1 MSEFNVNVSLDA
13 AGMAPVYFR
22 HADRLRL
29 EGCVA
34 GLLRDGRSLA
44 LSSNREAALDHYSR
58 LLFARLRE
66 SSPTSQLEVYFPADT
81 AAMLARFNEVL
92 ATQSVEQAMKLSGQE
107 SAARIMVVHDAG
119 SLADHEVQL
128 LARLVQNFPGAN
140 IRIVLLLGT
149 SARSRKIFESFDRR
163 MLRWDIEAPTPDQ
176 AEAMLAQGREDGC
189 EGAVKALLQK
199 MQAPEPGEPIQAD
212 PAGIDPLGFDAG
224 VTRAPA
230 GTEVFT
236 FSGGADAK
244 KKAKPAQDKVR
255 TKRGRG
261 DYVRWLMAISF
272 LAALSVGTTAWLHP
286 DVFTLD
292 RLQLAQDWARSKLL
306 SAPPAATV
314 VAVPATPAEAVP
326 AASPAQEAVPAAVPA
341 ASTAPADAAP
351 TAATTASTTAPVPAE
366 PASVPATAAPAAVSS
381 PAATVAPKPANAA
394 ATAQPAK
401 PAAALP
407 AKAAVASEAIEAP
420 AEAMAAQAWLKPMP
434 AGTYVVQHAAMP
446 TYEAAQ
452 QWQKSQAA
460 LSAARIVAVYRPNQK
475 MAYFVVVSGP
485 FATRELAFNFTRS
498 RGVPADTWVR
508 TAASLRE
515 QFTPEQTTAP
525 KR

>member
-1 MSEFNVNVSLDA
+1 
-13 AGMAPVYFR
+13 
-22 HADRLRL
+22 
-29 EGCVA
+29 
-34 GLLRDGRSLA
+34 
-44 LSSNREAALDHYSR
+44 
-58 LLFARLRE
+58 
-66 SSPTSQLEVYFPADT
+66 
-81 AAMLARFNEVL
+81 
-92 ATQSVEQAMKLSGQE
+92 
-107 SAARIMVVHDAG
+107 
-119 SLADHEVQL
+119 
-128 LARLVQNFPGAN
+128 
-140 IRIVLLLGT
+140 
-149 SARSRKIFESFDRR
+149 
-163 MLRWDIEAPTPDQ
+163 
-176 AEAMLAQGREDGC
+176 
-189 EGAVKALLQK
+189 
-199 MQAPEPGEPIQAD
+199 
-212 PAGIDPLGFDAG
+212 
-224 VTRAPA
+224 
-230 GTEVFT
+230 
-236 FSGGADAK
+236 
-244 KKAKPAQDKVR
+244 
-255 TKRGRG
+255 
-261 DYVRWLMAISF
+261 MAISF

-314 VAVPATPAEAVP
+314 VAASAPAAPASSATPADPVP

-341 ASTAPADAAP
+341 ASIAPADAAP
-351 TAATTASTTAPVPAE
+351 TVAATVAATAEA
-366 PASVPATAAPAAVSS
+366 ASVPATAAPAASS
-381 PAATVAPKPANAA
+381 TPAATLAPKPANAA

-407 AKAAVASEAIEAP
+407 AKAALAAEAIEAP

-434 AGTYVVQHAAMP
+434 AGTYLVQHAAMP

-515 QFTPEQTTAP
+515 QFTPEQTSAP

>member
-66 SSPTSQLEVYFPADT
+66 SAPTSQLEVYFPADT

-107 SAARIMVVHDAG
+107 SSARIMVVHDAG

-314 VAVPATPAEAVP
+314 VAAPATPAAT
-326 AASPAQEAVPAAVPA
+326 PAQEAVPA

-351 TAATTASTTAPVPAE
+351 TAATTAAAAAPAPAD
-366 PASVPATAAPAAVSS
+366 PASVPATAAPAAASL
-381 PAATVAPKPANAA
+381 PAATVAPKPANVT

-401 PAAALP
+401 PAAVLT

-515 QFTPEQTTAP
+515 QFTPEQTSAP

>member
-92 ATQSVEQAMKLSGQE
+92 ASQSVEQAMKLSGQE
-107 SAARIMVVHDAG
+107 SAVRIMIVHDAG

-212 PAGIDPLGFDAG
+212 PAGIDPLGFDTPG
-224 VTRAPA
+224 SRASDS
-230 GTEVFT
+230 TEVFT

-244 KKAKPAQDKVR
+244 KKAKPAKDKVR

-314 VAVPATPAEAVP
+314 VAASAPAAPASSATPADPVP

-341 ASTAPADAAP
+341 ASIAPADAAP
-351 TAATTASTTAPVPAE
+351 TVAATVAATAEA
-366 PASVPATAAPAAVSS
+366 ASVPATAAPAASS
-381 PAATVAPKPANAA
+381 TPAATLAPKPANAA

-407 AKAAVASEAIEAP
+407 AKAALAAEAIEAP

-485 FATRELAFNFTRS
+485 FATR
-498 RGVPADTWVR
+498 
-508 TAASLRE
+508 
-515 QFTPEQTTAP
+515 
-525 KR
+525 